1 MFNCALGPLCLDFD
15 PCLLDPCKVN
25 EMCIRFGNLGEYE
38 CVDCS
43 KFPYCSMSKITTGLS
58 TSKNIKTTS
67 APITTKPTNAPITT
81 KPTTAPITTKPT
93 TTPITTK
100 PTNVPIT
107 IKPITTLI
115 TAKKTTTQLIAT
127 TIKGTNAKLTTTFLT
142 VTENKYIPTL
152 KSTTNQ
158 KNDKLIKHPTFL
170 QFFALI
176 LISLVFLL
184 SFLSIS
190 FFIFTLINKKYKIR
204 S

>member
-1 MFNCALGPLCLDFD
+1 MFNFPLGPLCLDFD

-43 KFPYCSMSKITTGLS
+43 KFPYCSTSKITTGLS
-58 TSKNIKTTS
+58 TSKKIKTTP
-67 APITTKPTNAPITT
+67 APITTKPNVPNTT
-81 KPTTAPITTKPT
+81 KPIT
-93 TTPITTK
+93 
-100 PTNVPIT
+100 V
-107 IKPITTLI
+107 LI
-115 TAKKTTTQLIAT
+115 TAQKTTTQLVAT
-127 TIKGTNAKLTTTFLT
+127 TVKGTNAKLTTNFFK
-142 VTENKYIPTL
+142 VTQTKYIPTL

-158 KNDKLIKHPTFL
+158 KTDKLVKHATFL
-170 QFFALI
+170 QFFTLI

-190 FFIFTLINKKYKIR
+190 FFIFMLINKKHKIR